1 MSESQNSLPFEALG
15 QRLRRLRQKLNESPA
30 DVSGAVEIEEKTLG
44 EYESGRERPSKDIL
58 SLLISHFDIQDEDA
72 LQLWKLAGYEPP
84 RPDNRD
90 DDIEEPAGRS
100 NVLVVAIDPRV
111 IYTDGVQVNATKN
124 GVVLHFAQ
132 MAGSP
137 QQIVTSRIGMSREQA
152 RSVIST
158 LQAAL
163 DRTEPR
169 QLQAGTTVEEPQ
181 EESKDSSKKAE

>member
-169 QLQAGTTVEEPQ
+169 QLQAGTTIEEPQ
-181 EESKDSSKKAE
+181 EEPKDSSKKAE